1 MTKVCIELDEEQAQR
16 LRELASVVRKSEQ
29 DLCREALESYLQGH
43 ERPMRGAGP
52 KGYAA
57 LRQMIGLVVDGPTD
71 MSVVHDLRPGD
82 EP

>member
-1 MTKVCIELDEEQAQR
+1 MTKVYIELDEEQAQR

-43 ERPMRGAGP
+43 LQSTREAGP
-52 KGYAA
+52 KGHAA
-57 LRQMIGLVVDGPTD
+57 LRRMIGLVADGPTD
-71 MSVVHDLRPGD
+71 TSVTHGARPGD